1 MILVGYEKNKKNVNL
16 GRPDSITDLER
27 KLVHTIDK
35 VNRHSE
41 EALRLDALDTNE
53 KLNIYSAGASVDQL
67 KAGFAELRENGVVLP
82 GFARD
87 FERARGFL
95 FHKAKKQRFYLERLW
110 LADIVRED
118 WEGRY
123 VPFVS
128 ELLCIMGGRE
138 ETRLRGLKV
147 LERLFSNEPG
157 VLKQEQEDMHCLAS
171 MAAECCRNAE
181 RSPLLPLGDEG
192 TIWGKAEI
200 EKYLS
205 CLERD
210 YENVVDAMIPGV
222 WPDEDTFEMGL
233 DDASLTALIYSI
245 DSDYNKT
252 DEVLWRLATEDRTA
266 VVAGLGR
273 NELLWSCGTD
283 RYFDRIKKVNGVDLA
298 LRFEDGVYKKRLA
311 ELITELAEPVDANRL
326 EDLLLFG
333 AKYLL
338 LVSNFTEN
346 RACGSAW
353 DYIESQK
360 EEVEEIL
367 QKYQR
372 YGSAIV
378 GANALRSYQGCTSYY
393 QLNHTYNWRLL
404 LEDWR
409 EFLQHGAKTEKRI
422 RGFYN
427 RAIHCYQDTTAYA
440 VNAKK

>member
-1 MILVGYEKNKKNVNL
+1 MILVGYEKNKKNENL

-41 EALRLDALDTNE
+41 EALRLDALDANE
-53 KLNIYSAGASVDQL
+53 KLSIYSAGASVDKL
-67 KAGFAELRENGVVLP
+67 KAGFAELRENGVILP

-87 FERARGFL
+87 YERARGFL
-95 FHKAKKQRFYLERLW
+95 FHKVKKQRFYLERLW

-123 VPFVS
+123 IPFVI
-128 ELLCIMGGRE
+128 ELLCIMGGRK
-138 ETRLRGLKV
+138 ETRLRGIEA

-171 MAAECCRNAE
+171 MAAECCGNAE
-181 RSPLLPLGDEG
+181 GSPLLPLGDEG
-192 TIWGKAEI
+192 PIWGKAET

-205 CLERD
+205 NLESY
-210 YENVVDAMIPGV
+210 YETVLDAMIPGV
-222 WPDEDTFEMGL
+222 WPDEDAFEMGL
-233 DDASLTALIYSI
+233 DDASLTALINSI

-273 NELLWSCGTD
+273 KELLWHCGTD
-283 RYFDRIKKVNGVDLA
+283 NYFNLIQKVNGIDLA

-311 ELITELAEPVDANRL
+311 ELISELVEQVDVNRL

-346 RACGSAW
+346 RTCVSAW

-360 EEVEEIL
+360 EDAEQIL
-367 QKYQR
+367 RKYHH
-372 YGSAIV
+372 YGSAIE
-378 GANALRSYQGCTSYY
+378 GANELRSYQGCTSYY

-404 LEDWR
+404 LEDWK

-427 RAIHCYQDTTAYA
+427 RAIHYYQDTTAYA